1 MSAKKMYIMLK
12 TSRLPFFYDKRKM
25 HCQEKKQRNG
35 GTRLRQRIQLGID
48 ECREENS

>member
-1 MSAKKMYIMLK
+1 MSAKKNVYHAK
-12 TSRLPFFYDKRKM
+12 NFTSAIFYDKRKM

-48 ECREENS
+48 ECRGENS